1 LLLIYLALNMLYYV
15 YSIIKLVCPHDLA
28 LPTLDGRHANDGETT
43 IPAWNDSRLA
53 SPSAI
58 LSAH

>member
-1 LLLIYLALNMLYYV
+1 MLYYV